1 MTYKFVWKDVVHGQ
15 VEIEAKNGIEAE
27 RMFREMSLEQ
37 RLNASSVS
45 VETDTLE
52 IKFVDAG
59 LGDIHTAE
67 EWDGEFKH
75 IT

>member
-37 RLNASSVS
+37 RLNASSS
-45 VETDTLE
+45 IMI
-52 IKFVDAG
+52 IK
-59 LGDIHTAE
+59 LSLN
-67 EWDGEFKH
+67 
-75 IT
+75 

>member
-1 MTYKFVWKDVVHGQ
+1 MTYKFVWKDAVHGQ
-15 VEIEAKNGIEAE
+15 VVIEAKNGIEAE
-27 RMFREMSLEQ
+27 KIFRDMSLEQ

-67 EWDGEFKH
+67 EWESEFKH